1 MCSTPE
7 VACVCTSCVGS
18 RQRRALLDILYCSH
32 EIHILCVLIDTLR
45 TSDVMH
51 SHGKALCEEPR

>member
-18 RQRRALLDILYCSH
+18 RQRGILYCSH
-32 EIHILCVLIDTLR
+32 EIHFLCVLIDTLW